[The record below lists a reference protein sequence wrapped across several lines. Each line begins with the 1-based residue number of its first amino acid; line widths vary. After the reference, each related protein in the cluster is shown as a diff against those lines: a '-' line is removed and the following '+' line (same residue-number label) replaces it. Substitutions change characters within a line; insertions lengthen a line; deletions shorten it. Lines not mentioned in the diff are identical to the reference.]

1 MTHLT
6 WVSPNRGRQD
16 ICESYPPACSARYG
30 QQPQLQCRD
39 AHTSRTF
46 CLVPRVEAEVGEEE
60 APIIRYVHM
69 VISEALKR
77 RASDIHMEPLE
88 KRFRVR
94 YRIDGVL
101 HEVEN
106 PPKRLQPSVQIKT
119 ASFTKKRWTSMIL

>member
-1 MTHLT
+1 MPNDDRSAIGDEGS
-6 WVSPNRGRQD
+6 VS
-16 ICESYPPACSARYG
+16 
-30 QQPQLQCRD
+30 
-39 AHTSRTF
+39 
-46 CLVPRVEAEVGEEE
+46 EEE
-60 APIIRYVHM
+60 APIIKYVHM

-106 PPKRLQPSVQIKT
+106 PTQALAAVDCFAHQADVEHQYR
-119 ASFTKKRWTSMIL
+119 